1 MHIPNHV
8 RPKAAQNLFYRILS
22 PNHGLQDIHQILSA
36 LLPTNVKTFLKF
48 LTSYSSS
55 TQPTTSQ
62 PEQAFVLADTAAL
75 WAIVLSE
82 VIENAQLLELERKVE
97 LFHLHA
103 LLEVYL
109 TDRKPCP
116 QQQDVCRSIKTTA

>member
-1 MHIPNHV
+1 MAFKTSFVHETASV
-8 RPKAAQNLFYRILS
+8 
-22 PNHGLQDIHQILSA
+22 

-48 LTSYSSS
+48 RTSNSNS

-62 PEQAFVLADTAAL
+62 PKQTFVLANTAVL

-82 VIENAQLLELERKVE
+82 VIENAKLLELERKVE